1 VHNIN
6 DENLSISAGGIVLVV
21 FFASIL
27 SEPSA
32 RKETCPDRN
41 LALLGWQHM
50 RSQTRLGLVETI
62 DYKKQKIGIS
72 ILGL

>member
-1 VHNIN
+1 M
-6 DENLSISAGGIVLVV
+6 LVV
-21 FFASIL
+21 FFASILL

-41 LALLGWQHM
+41 LALLGWQHT

-62 DYKKQKIGIS
+62 NYIKQKIGIF